1 VAAGARLGQPQWVYG
16 RQCVPDLPNV
26 VDAVAIDAGSNAG
39 VTGGQALAMDTGAVL
54 GELVDP
60 LLGFEF
66 MNQSGVAV
74 ATPAESGN
82 PRAIDLSPKPS
93 RGAHRD
99 VRIFAGRIAAM
110 AIDAGKTIMTMNIVF
125 EELRGAAEFRV
136 KQRVAIKAGI
146 GGRLRLRLQD
156 HGAGHHQ
163 K

>member
-1 VAAGARLGQPQWVYG
+1 M
-16 RQCVPDLPNV
+16 PDFPNV

-39 VTGGQALAMDTGAVL
+39 VTGGQALAMNTGAVL
-54 GELVDP
+54 SKLVDP

-66 MNQSGVAV
+66 MNQCGVAV
-74 ATPAESGN
+74 AIPAESGN

-99 VRIFAGRIAAM
+99 VRVLAGRIAAM
-110 AIDAGKTIMTMNIVF
+110 AIDAGKTVMTVNIVL
-125 EELRGAAEFRV
+125 EKLRRAAEFRV
-136 KQRVAIKAGI
+136 KQRVAIKTGI
-146 GGRLRLRLQD
+146 GGRLRLRPQG

>member
-1 VAAGARLGQPQWVYG
+1 M
-16 RQCVPDLPNV
+16 PDFPNV

-39 VTGGQALAMDTGAVL
+39 VTGGQALAVNTGAVL
-54 GELVDP
+54 GKLVDP

-66 MNQSGVAV
+66 MNQRGVAV
-74 ATPAESGN
+74 ATAAERGN

-110 AIDAGKTIMTMNIVF
+110 AIDAGKTVMTVNIVL
-125 EELRGAAEFRV
+125 EKLRGATEFRV
-136 KQRVAIKAGI
+136 KQRVAVQAGI
-146 GGRLRLRLQD
+146 GLRLRLQD
-156 HGAGHHQ
+156 RGAGHHQ